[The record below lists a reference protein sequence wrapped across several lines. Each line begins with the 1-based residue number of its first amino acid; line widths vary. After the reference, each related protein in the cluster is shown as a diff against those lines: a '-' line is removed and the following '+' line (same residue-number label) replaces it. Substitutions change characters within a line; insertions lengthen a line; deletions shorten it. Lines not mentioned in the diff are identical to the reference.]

1 MIQQVVVITPD
12 TTQSTAEVL
21 GFVRTT
27 LPDAVLEYLDSC
39 FSAGTRNT
47 SVVVE
52 DNVFTITTQWHDD
65 AVAQYKTL
73 MADVS
78 PVAAQTVADAGWSM
92 AFTPLTADL

>member
-12 TTQSTAEVL
+12 TTQSAAEVL
-21 GFVRTT
+21 GFIRTT
-27 LPDAVLEYLDSC
+27 LPNDVIDYLDSC
-39 FSAGTRNT
+39 ADASTRTT
-47 SVVVE
+47 SVAAE

-78 PVAAQTVADAGWSM
+78 PIAAQTVADAGWSM
-92 AFTPLTADL
+92 VFTPLTADL

>member
-12 TTQSTAEVL
+12 TTQSAAEVL
-21 GFVRTT
+21 GFIRST
-27 LPDAVLEYLDSC
+27 LSNDAIEYLDSC
-39 FSAGTRNT
+39 YDAGTRT
-47 SVVVE
+47 TTVAAE

-92 AFTPLTADL
+92 VFTPLTADL